1 MREQRPI
8 MNLNCELKKSFMSQA
23 LKPFIISN
31 QFLPVQ
37 GNTNHVLV
45 FEKKNEK
52 KLNYDKQRETNVSE

>member
-1 MREQRPI
+1 
-8 MNLNCELKKSFMSQA
+8 MSQA